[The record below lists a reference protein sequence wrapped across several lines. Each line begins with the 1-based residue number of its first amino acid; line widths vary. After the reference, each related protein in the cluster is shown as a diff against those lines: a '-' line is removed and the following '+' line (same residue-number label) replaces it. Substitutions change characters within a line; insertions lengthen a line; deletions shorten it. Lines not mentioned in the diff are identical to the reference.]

1 LVVLSGHLKWVVH
14 SDYEY
19 IGGIGDIGD
28 IEDVFIL
35 LTYVAIS
42 FINKKAFS

>member
-1 LVVLSGHLKWVVH
+1 LVVLGGHLKWVVH

-19 IGGIGDIGD
+19 IGGIGD